1 MEAKAQARFVRVTPL
16 KARRVVDLIRGKRAG
31 EADSILRFAPQSAA
45 TPVLK
50 VVRSAVANARV
61 LADQANEPFNENDL
75 VITEAY
81 VDEGPTLKR
90 FRPRAQ
96 GRATQI
102 LKRTSH
108 ITVIVAPRQEV
119 RSEEHTSELQSR
131 GQ

>member
-75 VITEAY
+75 VITEAF

-119 RSEEHTSELQSR
+119 VGAKTTSTQGR
-131 GQ
+131 AR

>member
-119 RSEEHTSELQSR
+119 VGAQTTSTQGR
-131 GQ
+131 AR